1 MNADMPPPLSG
12 PELAAAV
19 DDLEGWGLLDGK
31 LHKEFV
37 FDGFAE
43 AFGFMASAALLAERA
58 NHHPEWSNIYNKV
71 WVELVTHDAGGITR
85 FDIEL
90 AMAFDRLVAS

>member
-1 MNADMPPPLSG
+1 MNLHHLSALG
-12 PELAAAV
+12 DRR
-19 DDLEGWGLLDGK
+19 DDIGMGHLQRALEQ
-31 LHKEFV
+31 
-37 FDGFAE
+37 FDGA
-43 AFGFMASAALLAERA
+43 ADHALLAERA

>member
-19 DDLEGWGLLDGK
+19 DELAGWELVHGK

-37 FDGFAE
+37 FGGFAQ

-71 WVELVTHDAGGITR
+71 WVDLVTHDAGGVTR
-85 FDIEL
+85 FDIQL
-90 AMAFDRLVAS
+90 AAAFDRLMVP